1 MKYNRNW
8 KLFNTLENFST
19 KVVAG
24 LFAVYFMALQSS
36 SALFRW
42 LHPFWNRTLYAF
54 LECWNKEHGTPLL
67 CTVCTALAGKFF
79 TLQWLESCKWTCKPF
94 LKSCTQVPIIK
105 ELYQKVNQSK
115 KKQSH
120 QRAHPPWNVHIKKV
134 CTWIEKNS
142 YYFSAPFQ

>member
-1 MKYNRNW
+1 
-8 KLFNTLENFST
+8 
-19 KVVAG
+19 
-24 LFAVYFMALQSS
+24 MALQSS

-105 ELYQKVNQSK
+105 ELYQKFNQSK
-115 KKQSH
+115 KTFPSKSASTMKCTH
-120 QRAHPPWNVHIKKV
+120 QKGLYLNRKKIILFLGSVSKVKRTTNV
-134 CTWIEKNS
+134 TTIEANTYSKFYCS
-142 YYFSAPFQ
+142 GKI